1 MPGFATLRRVTPFP
15 ARLAGAALI
24 VLAAAPA
31 TASAATLQLNRQC
44 YTRNQ
49 QVRFTGSG
57 YQPNQTQTIILGS
70 TALGTV
76 KSDGGGAIAGNFS
89 APAPFRRA
97 TSIRTYAVAAG
108 PSASSMAARATFEVV
123 HTNIGVVPPFI
134 TPGFVTYTAM
144 GFTYGRSLYV
154 HYLLGTRH
162 LRTRRIGGLAGPCG
176 TLKKKVK
183 MFLFRP
189 VKPGSYTLVFDNSSR
204 YSATYRPNFSF
215 QALVPY
221 TFT

>member
-1 MPGFATLRRVTPFP
+1 MPGSATGTRGTPFP

-24 VLAAAPA
+24 VLAAVPA
-31 TASAATLQLNRQC
+31 AASAATLKLNRQC

-49 QVRFTGSG
+49 EVRFAGGG
-57 YQPNQTQTIILGS
+57 YQPNQAQTIMLGAA
-70 TALGTV
+70 ALGTV
-76 KSDGGGAIAGNFS
+76 KADGGGAIAGKFS

-97 TSIRTYAVAAG
+97 TSVRTYAISAG
-108 PSASSMAARATFEVV
+108 PSATSIAARATFKVV
-123 HTNIGVVPPFI
+123 HTNIGVTPPFI
-134 TPGFVTYTAM
+134 TPGFVTYNAL

-154 HYLLGTRH
+154 HYLLGKRH
-162 LRTRRIGGLAGPCG
+162 LRTRRIGGLTGPCG

-189 VKPGSYTLVFDNSSR
+189 VKPGSYTLVFDNSAR
-204 YSATYRPNFSF
+204 YSAAFRPNFSF
-215 QALVPY
+215 LALVPY